1 MKRIKYTRR
10 NLLIAG
16 GGAAALAALGAGA
29 RLLLR
34 KRYAPSPYDDLI
46 SRLDDRDADAQIG
59 ETVLAEVDDFDPQA
73 TADDL
78 RARLAKQPLAAAL
91 AEDAAQNRLLE
102 AGGWVLPETLGLLCA
117 LAAKAAA

>member
-1 MKRIKYTRR
+1 MIKLTRR
-10 NLLIAG
+10 NALIAG
-16 GGAAALAALGAGA
+16 GGAAALAALGTGA

-34 KRYAPSPYDDLI
+34 KRYAPSPYDDLLA
-46 SRLDDRDADAQIG
+46 RLDDRDADAQIG
-59 ETVLAEVDDFDPQA
+59 ETVLAEADDFDPQA

-78 RARLAKQPLAAAL
+78 RGRLAKRPLAAAL
-91 AEDAAQNRLLE
+91 TEDAAQNRLVE